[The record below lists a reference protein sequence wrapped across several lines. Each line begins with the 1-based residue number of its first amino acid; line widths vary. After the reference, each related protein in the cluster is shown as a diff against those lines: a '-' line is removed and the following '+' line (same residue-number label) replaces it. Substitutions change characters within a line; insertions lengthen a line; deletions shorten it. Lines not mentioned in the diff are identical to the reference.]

1 MPTPTGHSKSTE
13 VDREILALF
22 AVERTREAALRLLM
36 RTYQKRV
43 YWHIRKMVIDHDE
56 TDDLVQETFI
66 KAWKGLVNFRDES
79 ALFTWL
85 YRIATNL
92 CLTHL
97 SNKRKRFFL
106 PIHDITAELD
116 ASLVAATPL
125 EAAENINFKLQQAI
139 LRLPDKQR
147 LVFNLRYYDELPYEQ
162 MSEILGTSVGALKA
176 SYHIASKKV
185 EDYLKQH

>member
-1 MPTPTGHSKSTE
+1 MPSSTVHTKSTAH
-13 VDREILALF
+13 DREILALF
-22 AVERTREAALRLLM
+22 AEEGGREAALRLLM

-56 TDDLVQETFI
+56 ADDLVQETFI
-66 KAWKGLVNFRDES
+66 KAWKGLTNFREEA

-92 CLTHL
+92 CLSHL
-97 SNKRKRFFL
+97 SKKRKRFFL
-106 PIHDITAELD
+106 PIHNITAELT

-125 EAAENINFKLQQAI
+125 ESAEQINFKLQQAI
-139 LRLPDKQR
+139 LRLPHKQR
-147 LVFNLRYYDELPYEQ
+147 LVFNLRYYEELPYEQ

-185 EDYLKQH
+185 EEYLQQH